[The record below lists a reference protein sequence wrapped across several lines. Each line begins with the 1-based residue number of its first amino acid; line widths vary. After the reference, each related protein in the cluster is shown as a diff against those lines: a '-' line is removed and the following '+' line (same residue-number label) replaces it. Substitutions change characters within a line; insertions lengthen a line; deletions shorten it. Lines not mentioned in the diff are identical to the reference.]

1 MLEEATESYRV
12 AVTKA
17 LLGKFHMERQEGD
30 VVEAG
35 FI

>member
-1 MLEEATESYRV
+1 MLEETTESYRGV
-12 AVTKA
+12 FTKA

-30 VVEAG
+30 AVEAG